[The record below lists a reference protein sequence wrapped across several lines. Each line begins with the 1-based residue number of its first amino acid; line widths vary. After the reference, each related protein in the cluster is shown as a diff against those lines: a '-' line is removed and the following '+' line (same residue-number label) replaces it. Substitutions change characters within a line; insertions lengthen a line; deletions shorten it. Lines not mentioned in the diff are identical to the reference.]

1 MVYYSARTDYMRIA
15 LDNFLLLG
23 KKGLGMEIST
33 DGLICVASI
42 LGIVA
47 VIIFLCVHSDEKR
60 RFVGRVF
67 VVSGFIGLCFH
78 VYSISAQ
85 SNIIDPQF
93 DIIAG
98 SYFVVIVYF
107 FCCYLHFSNL
117 PLRRG
122 KSTKKQIKPGR
133 ALPESFLD
141 GPRVSIE

>member
-1 MVYYSARTDYMRIA
+1 
-15 LDNFLLLG
+15 
-23 KKGLGMEIST
+23 MEAF
-33 DGLICVASI
+33 ICVASI

-85 SNIIDPQF
+85 VKAANIIDPQF

-117 PLRRG
+117 PPRRG
-122 KSTKKQIKPGR
+122 QLTKRQVQSGR
-133 ALPESFLD
+133 ALPENILD
-141 GPRVSIE
+141 DPEFPSNKTTED

>member
-1 MVYYSARTDYMRIA
+1 
-15 LDNFLLLG
+15 
-23 KKGLGMEIST
+23 MEAF
-33 DGLICVASI
+33 ICVASI

-85 SNIIDPQF
+85 VKAANIIDPQF

-98 SYFVVIVYF
+98 NYFVVIVYF

-117 PLRRG
+117 PLRRE

-133 ALPESFLD
+133 ALPENILD
-141 GPRVSIE
+141 DPEFPSNKTTDE